1 MIEEKDNKESRIVV
15 RIADM
20 ADDDK
25 PREKA
30 LRNGIRSLSD
40 TELIAILLGGG
51 LQGKSVIDLSREIY
65 DSYGHSLTDMARS
78 SIREMCSRF
87 KGIGPAKA
95 ITIAAALELGGR
107 RKDIQTASKP
117 LVQSSQDAYQAI
129 RQQIENLP
137 IEEFWIL
144 LLSRSNRIIA
154 KECISRGGTA
164 ATVVDVKLI
173 MKHAIEHLASGMI
186 LVHNHPS
193 DNIRPS
199 GPDDN
204 LTQKIC
210 EAGRLMDIKVLDH
223 LIIGST
229 GFYSYA
235 DNGRL

>member
-1 MIEEKDNKESRIVV
+1 MTADDTTHKPL
-15 RIADM
+15 RIADLN
-20 ADDDK
+20 DDDK

-51 LQGKSVIDLSREIY
+51 LPGKSVIDLSREIY
-65 DSYGHSLTDMARS
+65 DSYSHSLTDMARS

-107 RKDIQTASKP
+107 RKDIQGEKKP
-117 LVQSSQDAYQAI
+117 QITSSADAYNAI
-129 RQQIENLP
+129 RQRLENQP
-137 IEEFWIL
+137 VEEFWVI
-144 LLSRSNRIIA
+144 LLSRANRIIA
-154 KECISRGGTA
+154 KECISRGGTV

-193 DNIRPS
+193 DNITPS
-199 GPDDN
+199 AQDDQ
-204 LTQKIC
+204 LTNKIR
-210 EAGRLMDIKVLDH
+210 EAARLLDIRVLDH
-223 LIIGST
+223 LIIGSAS
-229 GFYSYA
+229 FYSYS
-235 DNGRL
+235 DNNRL

>member
-1 MIEEKDNKESRIVV
+1 MITDHEENLPKTIV

-20 ADDDK
+20 ASDDK

-51 LQGKSVIDLSREIY
+51 LPGKSVIDLSREVY
-65 DSYGHSLTDMARS
+65 NSYNCSLTDMARS
-78 SIREMCSRF
+78 SIREMCRRF

-107 RKDIQTASKP
+107 RKDHSTNEKP
-117 LVQSSQDAYQAI
+117 MITSSADAYNAI
-129 RQQIENLP
+129 RQQLENLP
-137 IEEFWIL
+137 IEEFWII
-144 LLSRSNRIIA
+144 LLSRSNKIIA
-154 KECISRGGTA
+154 KECISRGGTV

-173 MKHAIEHLASGMI
+173 MKHAIEHLACGII
-186 LVHNHPS
+186 LAHNHPS
-193 DNIRPS
+193 DNIKPS

-204 LTQKIC
+204 LTKKIRD
-210 EAGRLMDIKVLDH
+210 AARLMDINVLDH
-223 LIIGST
+223 IIVGSS

-235 DNGRL
+235 DNSRL